1 MYGKFQ
7 KLTSEGLT
15 LSPARIA
22 AAGLAIAAIVAS
34 IVPISDQPVQA
45 KQVVTAPV
53 ERRALDVRVEA
64 KGVVEPVD
72 AVRVSASTA
81 GTVTWAGANVG
92 SVVKRGQVLARIT
105 PAPISEI
112 VTASPRSGQ
121 PSVSAPLPAATTAAE
136 TASRDAAKASVDLA
150 RAAYEKAEQ
159 QAKKLEAIPDV
170 VPRLQIEDARRKADA
185 AKRAYEAALA
195 QLAVAEKAG
204 AIVSEAKSQQ
214 AAASARRSAAPIAP
228 RADQPLAEIVV
239 KAPID
244 GVVLARTAVAGR
256 DVGSPGSAPALF
268 TIAPDAT
275 KVRALVAIAGDEA
288 ERLRDGLEVTAA
300 AASLPGRTLEGR
312 VTEVHTSDDASNAAT
327 AVVEIASPVR
337 ELLPGTSVRV
347 TVSVVRRDD
356 VLTVPNTAFA
366 FDPEPHAAEPAPAT
380 PEASGTEVVWV
391 KLGDGSIAPRLVETG
406 ATDGDRTEIV
416 AGALGE
422 GELVATA
429 DPSQPNSTPDAL
441 VDAPSLGPSAEVP
454 VLTFTRTA
462 EVTRLLRLYEADSGR
477 WEERSV
483 GLRERAEQIFREE
496 RVPTDL
502 VALAIVESAWQSTAV
517 SPVGATG
524 VWQFMPE
531 TARRFGL
538 TVTDTVDDRYDF
550 EKATR
555 AAARYLKFLST
566 HYDGNWELAIGA
578 YNCGEGAMDQAIAD
592 AGGTRDFWTLARG
605 GVLPT
610 ETANYVPAVLAASL
624 LTAPAS

>member
-1 MYGKFQ
+1 MNGKLGR
-7 KLTSEGLT
+7 LTSEGMAQ
-15 LSPARIA
+15 SPARIA

-34 IVPISDQPVQA
+34 IVPISERPAQA

-72 AVRVSASTA
+72 AVRVSAPAA
-81 GTVTWAGANVG
+81 GTVTWSGADVG

-105 PAPISEI
+105 PAPLSEI
-112 VTASPRSGQ
+112 VSSSPRSGQ
-121 PSVSAPLPAATTAAE
+121 PSVAVPLPAGTSAAE
-136 TASRDAAKASVDLA
+136 AASRDAAKASVDLA

-159 QAKKLEAIPDV
+159 QAQKLEAIPDV

-185 AKRAYEAALA
+185 AKRAYEAAVA
-195 QLAVAEKAG
+195 QLAVTEKAG

-214 AAASARRSAAPIAP
+214 AAASSRRAVAPSAP
-228 RADQPLAEIVV
+228 RADQPLTEMVV

-256 DVGSPGSAPALF
+256 NVGSPGSAPALF
-268 TIAPDAT
+268 TIAPDA
-275 KVRALVAIAGDEA
+275 KMVRALVAIAGDEA

-300 AASLPGRTLEGR
+300 ASSLPGRTLVGR
-312 VTEVHTSDDASNAAT
+312 VAEVHTSDDATNAAT

-337 ELLPGTSVRV
+337 ELMPGTSVRV

-366 FDPEPHAAEPAPAT
+366 FDPEPHAAEPAQAT
-380 PEASGTEVVWV
+380 PDAPGTEVVWV

-416 AGALGE
+416 AGTLGE
-422 GELVATA
+422 GELVATG
-429 DPSQPNSTPDAL
+429 DPSQPNAAPDP
-441 VDAPSLGPSAEVP
+441 VTDVPSLGPAAEVP
-454 VLTFTRTA
+454 VLAFTRTP
-462 EVTRLLRLYEADSGR
+462 EVNRLLRFYEADRSR
-477 WEERSV
+477 WDERSA

-538 TVTDTVDDRYDF
+538 TVTDTADERYDF

-555 AAARYLKFLST
+555 AAAKYLKFLST
-566 HYDGNWELAIGA
+566 HYNGNWELAIGA

-624 LTAPAS
+624 LTTPAS